1 MKNVI
6 KYAILFIAGGLI
18 YGGIELLARG
28 YTFPSMI
35 IVGGICYI
43 VIGLLNEILPWNFSI
58 TTQMILGAIAIT
70 VLELLSGLILNI
82 WLDCGIWDYTSEPY
96 NFMGQIC
103 AKMTFY
109 WFLLSGIGI
118 VLDDYMR
125 YWFFKESKPHYH
137 L

>member
-1 MKNVI
+1 MKNLI
-6 KYAILFIAGGLI
+6 KYAALFITGGLI
-18 YGGIELLARG
+18 YGGIEILARG
-28 YTFPSMI
+28 YTYLSMV

-70 VLELLSGLILNI
+70 ILELLSGVILNI
-82 WLDCGIWDYTSEPY
+82 WLDFGIWDYTAEPY

-103 AKMTFY
+103 AEMTFC
-109 WFLLSGIGI
+109 WFWLSGIGI